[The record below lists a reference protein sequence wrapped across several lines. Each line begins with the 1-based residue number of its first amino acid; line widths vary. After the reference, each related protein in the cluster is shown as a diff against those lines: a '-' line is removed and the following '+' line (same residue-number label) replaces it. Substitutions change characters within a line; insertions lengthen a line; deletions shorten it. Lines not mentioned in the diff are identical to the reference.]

1 MKTRIRII
9 ARLLRRLDRQRAWQQ
24 QREWFAA
31 TFKPDLYLAS
41 KEYWNRRTHHGL
53 CTK

>member
-1 MKTRIRII
+1 MRYLLTR
-9 ARLLRRLDRQRAWQQ
+9 LRRRRDRQRAWQQ

-41 KEYWNRRTHHGL
+41 KDYWDRRTHHGL
-53 CTK
+53 SLY

>member
-31 TFKPDLYLAS
+31 TFKPDLYLAN
-41 KEYWNRRTHHGL
+41 KDYWNRRTHHGL